1 LLLPSVPG
9 PFTGTAYNKDAAKD
23 LAAEAALDALDPE
36 WRARFTFGD
45 CHTQKRLALLGDA
58 ALDVLASLC
67 CYKEGLK
74 VSECDA
80 VRQQL
85 LNNSALSGSSDLK
98 GKQLATYLEARFG
111 QRLLKNQDALLQM
124 LQEVANDVDPG
135 LLNRLDA
142 AVAARKGGS
151 HCEHG
156 HDSPTT
162 SGSVRDSSPQP
173 VDEASMPH
181 TTPAS

>member
-1 LLLPSVPG
+1 MLTVSRPREG
-9 PFTGTAYNKDAAKD
+9 PFSGTAYNKDAAKD

-45 CHTQKRLALLGDA
+45 SNTQKRLALLGDA

-85 LNNSALSGSSDLK
+85 LNNSALSGSSELK

-111 QRLLKNQDALLQM
+111 QRLLQNQEELLRM
-124 LQEVANDVDPG
+124 LKKVADDVDPG
-135 LLNRLDA
+135 LLHRLDA

-151 HCEHG
+151 E
-156 HDSPTT
+156 SST
-162 SGSVRDSSPQP
+162 SGSVRTESPQP
-173 VDEASMPH
+173 ADQASVPH
-181 TTPAS
+181 TTTA

>member
-1 LLLPSVPG
+1 M
-9 PFTGTAYNKDAAKD
+9 
-23 LAAEAALDALDPE
+23 DALDPE

-45 CHTQKRLALLGDA
+45 SNTQKRLALLGDA

-85 LNNSALSGSSDLK
+85 LNNSALSGSSELK

-111 QRLLKNQDALLQM
+111 QRLLQNQDELLRM
-124 LQEVANDVDPG
+124 LKEVANDVDPG

-142 AVAARKGGS
+142 AVAARTGAPSLPGS
-151 HCEHG
+151 
-156 HDSPTT
+156 DSST
-162 SGSVRDSSPQP
+162 SPRASPQP
-173 VDEASMPH
+173 ADQASVSH
-181 TTPAS
+181 TTTA